1 MTEASSDA
9 ARPDE
14 PADSTLPTGTEPPAG
29 SPVEGKPPPESER
42 QIAET
47 IRSIS
52 RLEESN

>member
-14 PADSTLPTGTEPPAG
+14 PVDSPPPTGTEPAAG
-29 SPVEGKPPPESER
+29 SPAEGEPAPEVER
-42 QIAET
+42 QTTET